1 MEFWLGL
8 FLLVF
13 GAAIIAIIG
22 WAFSILFYVVLA
34 AIGVRV
40 FKGIT
45 K

>member
-8 FLLVF
+8 FVLVF
-13 GAAIIAIIG
+13 GAAIIAIVG
-22 WAFSILFYVVLA
+22 FMFRVLFYVVLA